1 MEKNEA
7 RERTIRSINA
17 RLPYMSD
24 KDLRLV
30 LVFIRELMKYEPCGQ
45 TEEGETDEP
54 AANENR

>member
-7 RERTIRSINA
+7 RERTLRSINA

-24 KDLRLV
+24 QDLRYV
-30 LVFIRELMKYEPCGQ
+30 LGFMRELMRLAPCGQ